1 MVFTVIMNVF
11 VKKEE
16 DLKMAGKIK
25 RAVRR
30 NEEQIVSSKEY

>member
-1 MVFTVIMNVF
+1 VVFTVIMNIF

-25 RAVRR
+25 RVVRR
-30 NEEQIVSSKEY
+30 NTEKIVNSKEY